1 MLVNAEELL
10 KNKLIEHNIPY
21 EHVGDHTWIAL
32 RAIDSRVVEIIN
44 NVFSPYFSFIASKGL
59 VAYSYSD
66 KPTLYFAEQFN
77 LKAINSYG
85 GFRVVGSRLEAAYS
99 TRQRIA
105 DEQKTFMQVAD
116 ASGFCKPHNEKKD
129 WYYANL
135 DMAAASELTAL
146 NEVWFSSFSEISK
159 NVVAVTVTGKVT
171 MPSPT
176 SMEIA
181 IKTLDNE
188 VLGFKLNSPND
199 INLSIGNISYQAVLR
214 HTDNN
219 SYWISPFCFRNSNK
233 LNLIDVLSNAGFN
246 KNDSVD
252 IYFTGHNGRI
262 SPAKNSSSEAVILS
276 AKVINKIE
284 INQILFGPPG
294 TGKTYNTVAEA
305 LDIIEPGIVEYHIDD
320 RDELQ
325 GRFGEL
331 VAEQRIKFVTFHQ
344 SFSYEDF
351 IEGIKAESQEGVLHY
366 RVVDGLFKQICQRAE
381 ADPENPYVL
390 IIDEINRGNISR
402 IFGELITLL
411 EPSKRL
417 GAEEELEVVL
427 PYSKKPFGVP
437 NNLYLIGTMNTA
449 DRSLAGLDLALRRR
463 FFFKEMPPRPDLLDN
478 LYVEGIQIGK
488 LLRTINRRITALLG
502 RDYCLGHALFMPL
515 QKDPDLQ
522 HLGRIFQKQVLPLLQ
537 EYFFEDW
544 QKIALVLNDHRK
556 SKGDRFVTQDDD
568 LDLQKLFGEE
578 AELGNLP
585 AGWKIKP
592 EGDAVW
598 SLAPAYAGII

>member
-159 NVVAVTVTGKVT
+159 NVVAVTGKVT

-199 INLSIGNISYQAVLR
+199 INLSIGDISYQAVLR

-233 LNLIDVLSNAGFN
+233 LKLIDVLSSAGFN

-331 VAEQRIKFVTFHQ
+331 LAEQRIQFVTFHQ

-351 IEGIKAESQEGVLHY
+351 IEGIKAESQEGGLHY
-366 RVVDGLFKQICQRAE
+366 RVVDGLFKQICQLAE

-578 AELGNLP
+578 AELGNLS

>member
-85 GFRVVGSRLEAAYS
+85 GFRVVSSRLEAAYS

-159 NVVAVTVTGKVT
+159 NVVAVTGKVT

-199 INLSIGNISYQAVLR
+199 INLSIGDISYQAVLR

-233 LNLIDVLSNAGFN
+233 LKLIDVLSSAGFN

-331 VAEQRIKFVTFHQ
+331 LAEQRIQFVTFHQ

-351 IEGIKAESQEGVLHY
+351 IEGIKAESQEGGLHY
-366 RVVDGLFKQICQRAE
+366 RVVDGLFKQICQLAE

-502 RDYCLGHALFMPL
+502 RDYCLGHAFFMPL

-578 AELGNLP
+578 AELGNLS